1 MKQWREVAK
10 PHKDVLT
17 GTFQSAEFA
26 ADLSAVRAG
35 KSTPEYADPELFF
48 DRTFITEGMRVL
60 LTQVAQRLNGKGGEP
75 VIQLQTAFGGGKTHT
90 MLAVLHLA
98 SRDVPL
104 KKLHG
109 LDTVLQAAQVKDV
122 PKANVAVLDGNEHAP
137 GQSWKRGK
145 LSVRTLWGELAWQL
159 GGAEGFELVRE
170 SDEKGSSPGKEL
182 LRELLERYAPCV
194 VLMDE
199 LVAWVR
205 QFKDQPL
212 TGGSYDSNLSFL
224 QALTEAV
231 KLVPNA
237 VLLAS
242 LPESEAEAGSDDGLR
257 VLKNLEKVFGRLQA
271 IWKPVGST
279 EAFEIVRRRLFEP
292 ITDLV
297 GRDETCKAFSALY
310 ESAGGAVPSLTHE
323 SRYADELRAAYPIHP
338 EVFRR
343 LYESWSPLPGFQR
356 TRGVLKL
363 MAHVIHRLW
372 ADKDGD
378 AMILPGSLPLSD
390 PRVRSELINH
400 LPPGW
405 DAVVERDID
414 GPRSETVQLDLQ
426 DTRFGEVQAARRIAR
441 ALFLATAP
449 SSAGVGKRS
458 DVNRAEVML
467 GVLLPGQSHA
477 TYRDALLRLT
487 ERLHHL
493 NLSGDKEHDSTTF
506 WFDTRATLR
515 REMEDRR
522 NQLEGKPEVVVKM
535 KETLEDI
542 VGSVKPR
549 VFDGAHVFTPHSD
562 VLDDG
567 GLRLVVLDPSTP
579 YSKDEPRLAFD
590 AVQEYL
596 KQNGSRPRHR
606 ANRLLFLAAE
616 LGTLDRL
623 RVNLRTAM
631 AWQQI
636 LDAIEDDR
644 LVIDKPQARQA
655 EKERDAAEA
664 SLGRVAREC
673 FKWLLVPRVD
683 SASDKQVELETYAL
697 AASVPLE
704 KELDRITS
712 ENELVISKWSPRHL
726 REQLKSLYWK
736 PERPHVGA
744 LSVWSDF
751 EKYLYLPRLRDRA
764 VFEETIREGLRS
776 SEFFGAAFGERNGAY
791 EGLRLGDGPAQIDD
805 TLLLIEPEVAAAKRA
820 DSLATGPIERRK
832 TSRTPFAG
840 SSAVGRTL
848 PNAVST
854 TTSEAVSTRFF
865 AQFEVKPSA
874 AKLALAE
881 LHEEL
886 IRHFIAEPDAKVTLR
901 IELRAEV
908 PDGASPEL
916 RRVTSE
922 NADKVPN
929 VALKSG
935 GFWEE

>member
-1 MKQWREVAK
+1 
-10 PHKDVLT
+10 
-17 GTFQSAEFA
+17 
-26 ADLSAVRAG
+26 
-35 KSTPEYADPELFF
+35 
-48 DRTFITEGMRVL
+48 
-60 LTQVAQRLNGKGGEP
+60 
-75 VIQLQTAFGGGKTHT
+75 

-98 SRDVPL
+98 SRNVPL

-109 LDTVLQAAQVKDV
+109 LDTVLDAAQVKDV
-122 PKANVAVLDGNEHAP
+122 PKANVAVLDGNEHSP

-145 LSVRTLWGELAWQL
+145 LVVRTLWGELAWQL

-170 SDEKGSSPGKEL
+170 SDERGSSPGKEV
-182 LRELLERYAPCV
+182 LRELLQRSAPCV

-205 QFKDQPL
+205 QFKEVPL
-212 TGGSYDSNLSFL
+212 SGGNYDSNLSFL

-242 LPESEAEAGSDDGLR
+242 LPESDAEAGSDDGVR

-271 IWKPVGST
+271 IWKPVAST

-292 ITDLV
+292 ITDTAA
-297 GRDETCKAFSALY
+297 RDETCKGFVALY
-310 ESAGGAVPSLTHE
+310 ESAGAAVPSFTHE

-343 LYESWSPLPGFQR
+343 LYEGWSPLPGFQR

-372 ADKDGD
+372 ADKDAD
-378 AMILPGSLPLSD
+378 AMILAGSLPLFD

-405 DAVVERDID
+405 DPVVERDID
-414 GPRSETVQLDLQ
+414 GNRSETVQLDLQ
-426 DTRFGEVQAARRIAR
+426 DTRFGEVQAARRVAR

-493 NLSGDKEHDSTTF
+493 NLSGDKEHESTTF

-535 KETLEDI
+535 KETLEGI
-542 VGSVKPR
+542 VRAGKL
-549 VFDGAHVFTPHSD
+549 FDGVHVFTPHAD
-562 VLDDG
+562 VPDDG
-567 GLRLVVLDPSTP
+567 FLRMVVLDPSTP

-590 AVQEYL
+590 AVQEFL

-606 ANRLLFLAAE
+606 ANRLLFLAPE
-616 LGTLDRL
+616 LATLDRL

-673 FKWLLVPRVD
+673 FKWLLVPRGD
-683 SASDKQVELETYAL
+683 SPSEKRVEIETYPL
-697 AASVPLE
+697 AASVALE
-704 KELDRITS
+704 KELERTTS
-712 ENELVISKWSPRHL
+712 DNELVISKWSPLHL
-726 REQLKSLYWK
+726 RELLKSLYWK
-736 PERPHVGA
+736 AEQPHIGA
-744 LSVWSDF
+744 LAVWSDS
-751 EKYLYLPRLRDRA
+751 EKYLYLPRLRDRT

-776 SEFFGAAFGERNGAY
+776 TEFFGAAFGEKNGAY
-791 EGLRLGDGPAQIDD
+791 EGLRLGDGPAQLDD

-820 DSLATGPIERRK
+820 DSIDSGTGERRK
-832 TSRTPFAG
+832 TVRTPFAG
-840 SSAVGRTL
+840 SSQVSRTPSSGQSL
-848 PNAVST
+848 PVTEVPA
-854 TTSEAVSTRFF
+854 TRFF

-881 LHEEL
+881 LHDEL
-886 IRHFIAEPDAKVTLR
+886 IRHFIADPDAKVTLR
-901 IELRAEV
+901 VELTAEL
-908 PDGASPEL
+908 PEGASAQL

-935 GFWEE
+935 GVWEE

>member
-1 MKQWREVAK
+1 VKQWREVAK

-109 LDTVLQAAQVKDV
+109 LDTVLAAAGVKDV
-122 PKANVAVLDGNEHAP
+122 PKANVAVLDGNEHSP
-137 GQSWKRGK
+137 GQSWKRGT
-145 LSVRTLWGELAWQL
+145 LVVRTLWGELAWQL
-159 GGAEGFELVRE
+159 GGAEAFELVRE
-170 SDEKGSSPGKEL
+170 SDERGTSPGKEVLRDL
-182 LRELLERYAPCV
+182 LQRYAPCV

-205 QFKDQPL
+205 QFKEVPL
-212 TGGSYDSNLSFL
+212 SGGNYDSNLSFL

-242 LPESEAEAGSDDGLR
+242 LPESDAEAGSDDGLR

-271 IWKPVGST
+271 IWKPVAST

-292 ITDLV
+292 ITDTAA
-297 GRDETCKAFSALY
+297 RDETCKAFAALY
-310 ESAGGAVPSLTHE
+310 EGAGAAVPSFTHE

-343 LYESWSPLPGFQR
+343 LYEGWSPLPGFQR

-372 ADKDGD
+372 ADKDAD
-378 AMILPGSLPLSD
+378 AMILPGSLPLFD

-405 DAVVERDID
+405 DPVVERDID
-414 GPRSETVQLDLQ
+414 GSRSETVQLDLQ
-426 DTRFGEVQAARRIAR
+426 DTRFGEVQAARRVAR

-458 DVNRAEVML
+458 DVNRAEVTL

-493 NLSGDKEHDSTTF
+493 NLSGDKEHESTTF

-522 NQLEGKPEVVVKM
+522 NQLEGKPEVIVKM
-535 KETLEDI
+535 KETLEGI
-542 VGSVKPR
+542 VRTGKL
-549 VFDGAHVFTPHSD
+549 FDGVHVFTPHAD
-562 VLDDG
+562 VPDDG
-567 GLRLVVLDPSTP
+567 FLRLVVLDPAAP

-590 AVQEYL
+590 AVQEFL

-606 ANRLLFLAAE
+606 ANRLLFLAPE
-616 LGTLDRL
+616 LATLDRL

-673 FKWLLVPRVD
+673 FKWLLVPRGESPSEKRVD
-683 SASDKQVELETYAL
+683 VEVYPL
-697 AASVPLE
+697 AASMALD
-704 KELDRITS
+704 KELDRTTS
-712 ENELVISKWSPRHL
+712 ENELVISKWSPLHL
-726 REQLKSLYWK
+726 RGLLESLYWK
-736 PERPHVGA
+736 AERPHVGA
-744 LSVWSDF
+744 LAVWSDS
-751 EKYLYLPRLRDRA
+751 EKYLYLPRLRDRT

-776 SEFFGAAFGERNGAY
+776 SEFFGAAFGEKNGVY
-791 EGLRLGDGPAQIDD
+791 EGLRLGDGPAQLDD

-820 DSLATGPIERRK
+820 DSVSTHALERRK
-832 TSRTPFAG
+832 TARTPFAG
-840 SSAVGRTL
+840 SSSVNRAPQSGSPAAV
-848 PNAVST
+848 PEVP
-854 TTSEAVSTRFF
+854 STRFF

-881 LHEEL
+881 LHDEL
-886 IRHFIAEPDAKVTLR
+886 IRHLIAEPDAKVTLR
-901 IELRAEV
+901 VELTAEV
-908 PDGASPEL
+908 PEGASAHL

-929 VALKSG
+929 VTLKSG
-935 GFWEE
+935 GVWEE